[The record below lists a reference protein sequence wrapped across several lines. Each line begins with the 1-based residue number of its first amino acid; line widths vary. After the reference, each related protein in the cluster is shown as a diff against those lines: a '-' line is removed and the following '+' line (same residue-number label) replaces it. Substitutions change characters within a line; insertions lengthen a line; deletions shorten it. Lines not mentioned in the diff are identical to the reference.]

1 LFDPPG
7 NYTKYG
13 SIQEMMMANM
23 QHMMPPGAGPHGG
36 GNY

>member
-1 LFDPPG
+1 MGKPDAALFELPA

-23 QHMMPPGAGPHGG
+23 QRMMQQQ
-36 GNY
+36 